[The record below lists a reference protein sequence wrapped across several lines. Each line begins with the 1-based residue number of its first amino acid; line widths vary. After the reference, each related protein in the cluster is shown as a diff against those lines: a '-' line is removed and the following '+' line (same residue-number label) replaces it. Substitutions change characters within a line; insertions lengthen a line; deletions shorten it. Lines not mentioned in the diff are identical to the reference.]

1 MNTFYF
7 DDKTEKIVTE
17 KSNNSHTVI
26 HTNKDLKSFIE
37 CFENCRFEGYS
48 IVDCIDW
55 AK

>member
-7 DDKTEKIVTE
+7 NDKTERIETVKP
-17 KSNNSHTVI
+17 NNSHTVI
-26 HTNKDLKSFIE
+26 QTNKDLQSFIE

-48 IVDCIDW
+48 IIDSLDW